1 MALPNLFGTRDW
13 FSGKTIFSWTG
24 GGGSGF
30 GIIQMHYVYHA
41 LFFYYCYISSY
52 IDYSYSSY
60 IDYYLR
66 SSGIRSPRFGTP
78 DLGSEV
84 SEI

>member
-1 MALPNLFGTRDW
+1 MAVHNLFGTRDW
-13 FSGKTIFSWTG
+13 FTGKTNFSLGWLG
-24 GGGSGF
+24 GGGF
-30 GIIQMHYVYHA
+30 GMIQMHYIYHA
-41 LFFYYCYISSY
+41 LFSIIATSAH

-78 DLGSEV
+78 DLGSED